1 MKKLSRR
8 NILKSVLGLVLLNA
22 EKPFVM
28 TIGGEIKA
36 SEMLVTL
43 THEHFLVDFIGADK
57 TSFDRWN
64 REEVVAKILP
74 YLLKVKALG
83 VKTILD
89 CTPNYLG
96 RDVVLFQILAQ
107 KSGLQII
114 TNTGYYGAV
123 QYKYLPKNAFTETA
137 EQIAVR
143 WINEAENGIDGTA
156 VRPGF
161 MKIGVNGSNL
171 TEIEQKLV
179 KAAAITHLKT
189 GLTICS
195 HTGPAISAFEQ
206 IDLVE
211 KMGVAASAFVWVHA
225 QVEANKN
232 TYIQAAKRGAWVSLD
247 GMGWGEWD
255 NYSKW
260 IELLKANNCL
270 HRLLISHDAGWYDPE
285 KPNGGEIVG
294 YTNFF
299 EKVIPILKSKGFTK
313 KDINQILV
321 KNPADAFA
329 IRVRT

>member
-1 MKKLSRR
+1 MKTLSRR
-8 NILKSVLGLVLLNA
+8 NILKSVLGLILLNA

-96 RDVVLFQILAQ
+96 RDVVLFQILAK

-225 QVEANKN
+225 QGEANKN